1 MDKDVYKRDGKRP
14 DWDEYFMD
22 VAHAIRQRADC
33 TRRHVGSI
41 LVKDKRIIST
51 GYNGTPRG
59 TKNCSE
65 GGCERCN
72 SSEEKYPKGSSLE
85 KCACSHAEENSIV
98 QAALHGVSTK
108 GAILYTTN
116 SPCTICSKMLIN
128 AGIERI
134 VFEGE
139 YPDELGTALLNE
151 AKIELVKLKR

>member
-22 VAHAIRQRADC
+22 VAHAVRQRADC
-33 TRRHVGSI
+33 VRRQVGAI

-59 TKNCSE
+59 TKNCTE

-72 SSEEKYPKGSSLE
+72 GSEENFPRGMHLD
-85 KCACSHAEENSIV
+85 KCACSHAEENAIV
-98 QAALHGVSTK
+98 QAALHGVSTRD
-108 GAILYTTN
+108 AALYTTN

-128 AGIERI
+128 AGIKKI
-134 VFEGE
+134 VMEGE
-139 YPDELGTALLNE
+139 YPDDLGAKLLEE
-151 AKIELVKLKR
+151 AGIEVIKLRR